1 MSASSP
7 ILYEVGLAI
16 KNIDPDGKKFDR
28 VSRIVLECPTD
39 SSIKVL
45 LDVAVDLYPLQI
57 GRSINMKL
65 TNSLDRGAGRMD
77 EVSLAER
84 NKDAWRLNGPS
95 LADEAD
101 YVMHGKI
108 YKYDETA
115 STIVTAYG
123 SFGGLLMALTA
134 EADTLSRLTVGGNVF
149 LLLK

>member
-1 MSASSP
+1 
-7 ILYEVGLAI
+7 
-16 KNIDPDGKKFDR
+16 
-28 VSRIVLECPTD
+28 
-39 SSIKVL
+39 
-45 LDVAVDLYPLQI
+45 
-57 GRSINMKL
+57 MKL
-65 TNSLDRGAGRMD
+65 TNSLDRSAGRMD

-123 SFGGLLMALTA
+123 SSCSEL
-134 EADTLSRLTVGGNVF
+134 
-149 LLLK
+149 